1 MQDGTFKQG
10 KDATTGYNSTRTFI
24 AHSDTAS
31 TYLQQKKAIEE
42 LQPNKQLFTA
52 QSRTQF
58 YLQDT
63 APQHPYKNPK
73 IK

>member
-1 MQDGTFKQG
+1 MALSNKE
-10 KDATTGYNSTRTFI
+10 RTQRRDTVQH
-24 AHSDTAS
+24 AHLLRTQTMG

-52 QSRTQF
+52 QSLTQF

-73 IK
+73 RK

>member
-1 MQDGTFKQG
+1 MELSNKG
-10 KDATTGYNSTRTFI
+10 KDATKRGTVQQAHLFHTQTRQARIYSHTE
-24 AHSDTAS
+24 
-31 TYLQQKKAIEE
+31 AIEE

-52 QSRTQF
+52 QSLTQF

-73 IK
+73 RK